1 MAIVDP
7 RWTVLVATAALGLAA
22 TAIANPADRALAAT
36 TERPANASSE
46 APSAEAP
53 QTAALLRQLARTARD
68 GVHGRVQ
75 PALLRTAA
83 LAEAPGVAAAIAAHD
98 GGLLRRIANEEMRRG
113 ATGVDCIAFVNAKGR
128 VVATSTLDANGEALP
143 AERIRRL
150 DGLDLA
156 DRAIIGSCL
165 ASSSDVP
172 IAEFQLDC
180 EFTRILWD
188 SVGLS
193 MACSAP
199 VRDSSTGERVG
210 AVTTRMRFDRLAA
223 PLREPGIDGIELV
236 MVDARGRIM
245 SEEVQRGERACS
257 VSERSMAA
265 VVASL
270 AGPHVTH
277 STVSVDRH
285 LVCAFPVAD
294 LRTTSGGGASV
305 VAIASPDLLAA
316 ETSSGRLATTA
327 TVGAFAVLASLS
339 GALLV
344 QSRRQR
350 RSQAALVSARN
361 EADAASRAKTE
372 FLANMSHEIRTPMT
386 AILGYVDLL
395 ADHGDAI
402 PGAPSRE
409 EAVDTIRRN
418 ARHLLA
424 IINDIL
430 DLSKIEAGHMTVDRQ
445 RVRTADLAQDVMRLM
460 DDRARQK
467 GIALRLAFDG
477 EVPDSIS
484 TDPTRLRQVLIN
496 LLGNAVKF
504 TEQGAVTLTVRRQA
518 GEDRVLDFEVS
529 DTGIG
534 MSPEQLSR
542 IYHPF
547 MQADTSTTR
556 RFGGTGL
563 GLAITR
569 RCVDILGG
577 TISVRSAP
585 GTGTAFTVRL
595 EVGDMASTP
604 TASLRAPAA
613 TADGAAAIRLPG
625 AVRQP
630 LSGVRVLLAEDGIDN
645 QRLIRFHLELAGA
658 RVDIVD
664 NGAKALERVQGS
676 SRMDRHDV
684 ILMDMQMPV
693 MDGYEAVRRLVAAGE
708 RTPIIALTA
717 HGMVGDREKCMDA
730 GCRDYLCKPVDSRA
744 LIAAIRHAIA
754 PGATEVTSLR
764 EWNSPTDA
772 PGRPGD
778 APGRPGEAGSD
789 GAPRA
794 IAG

>member
-1 MAIVDP
+1 MAIAVP
-7 RWTVLVATAALGLAA
+7 RWTLLLVAAAFGVAASAAANPVDRGPAA
-22 TAIANPADRALAAT
+22 TPSHVQAASADADPATD
-36 TERPANASSE
+36 
-46 APSAEAP
+46 AP
-53 QTAALLRQLARTARD
+53 QTAALIRQLARTARD
-68 GVHGRVQ
+68 GIHGRVQ
-75 PALLRTAA
+75 PALHRTAA
-83 LAEAPGVAAAIAAHD
+83 LASGPGVAAAIVAGD
-98 GGLLRRIANEEMRRG
+98 GDLLRRIANEEMRRG
-113 ATGVDCIAFVNAKGR
+113 ATGVDCIAFVDARGR
-128 VVATSTLDANGEALP
+128 IVATSTLDADGEALP

-150 DGLDLA
+150 DGLDLS

-165 ASSSDVP
+165 SSSSDVP
-172 IAEFQLDC
+172 IAEFQIDC

-199 VRDSSTGERVG
+199 VRDAATGERVG

-223 PLREPGIDGIELV
+223 PLQEPGIDGIELV
-236 MVDARGRIM
+236 MVDARGRVM
-245 SEEVQRGERACS
+245 SEEVRRGERACS

-270 AGPHVTH
+270 DGPNVTH

-285 LVCAFPVAD
+285 LACAFPVAD
-294 LRTTSGGGASV
+294 LRTTLGGGASV
-305 VAIASPDLLAA
+305 VAIASPAVIDA

-327 TVGAFAVLASLS
+327 TVGAFTVLATLS

-350 RSQAALVSARN
+350 RSQAALVAARN

-430 DLSKIEAGHMTVDRQ
+430 DLSKIEAGHMSVDRQ

-477 EVPDSIS
+477 EVPDAIS

-504 TEQGAVTLTVRRQA
+504 TEQGAVTLTVRRRA

-534 MSPEQLSR
+534 MSAEQLSR

-585 GTGTAFTVRL
+585 GSGTAFTVRL
-595 EVGDMASTP
+595 EVGDMTSVPA
-604 TASLRAPAA
+604 ASLRSPTAA
-613 TADGAAAIRLPG
+613 TDGGAPIRLPG

-645 QRLIRFHLELAGA
+645 QRLIRFHLERAGA

-717 HGMVGDREKCMDA
+717 HGMVGDREKCLEA

-764 EWNSPTDA
+764 EWSAPADA
-772 PGRPGD
+772 PSR
-778 APGRPGEAGSD
+778 AGEAGSD
-789 GAPRA
+789 DAPRA